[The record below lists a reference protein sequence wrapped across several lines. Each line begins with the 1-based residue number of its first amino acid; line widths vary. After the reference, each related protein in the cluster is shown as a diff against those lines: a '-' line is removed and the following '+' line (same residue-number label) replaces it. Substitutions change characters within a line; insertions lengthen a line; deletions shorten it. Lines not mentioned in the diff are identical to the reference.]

1 MNMVGGRLSQGQ
13 VIAAIGA
20 IVVLVASFLEW
31 TGSGGI
37 GGGTI
42 TGPGGASVNAPGV
55 AGTSYDAWEIPGSV
69 LDVFI
74 VIAGVVA
81 LLPALLAL
89 TDAAEEF
96 SFVSAATFILG
107 IVGVLLVAA
116 FLTVDFPG
124 HGAER
129 KIGAYIGLAG
139 FIVMTLGGFRAMQE
153 EVAGEI

>member
-1 MNMVGGRLSQGQ
+1 LSQGQ
-13 VIAAIGA
+13 LIAAVGA
-20 IVVLVASFLEW
+20 AAVLVASFLDW
-31 TGSGGI
+31 AGA
-37 GGGTI
+37 GGT
-42 TGPGGASVNAPGV
+42 ASVTVPG
-55 AGTSYDAWEIPGSV
+55 AGTVGVSGPTYNAWEIPGSV

-74 VIAGVVA
+74 VVAAAVA

-107 IVGVLLVAA
+107 VVGILLVAA

-139 FIVMTLGGFRAMQE
+139 FVVMAFGGFRAMQE
-153 EVAGEI
+153 EVAVAGEI

>member
-1 MNMVGGRLSQGQ
+1 MVGGRLSQGQ
-13 VIAAIGA
+13 VIAVIGA
-20 IVVLVASFLEW
+20 AAVLVASFLDW
-31 TGSGGI
+31 VGA
-37 GGGTI
+37 GGTV
-42 TGPGGASVNAPGV
+42 TGPAGASVSVSASVNV
-55 AGTSYDAWEIPGSV
+55 WKITGSV
-69 LDVFI
+69 LDVYI
-74 VIAGVVA
+74 LIAGVVA

-89 TDAAEEF
+89 TDASEEF

-107 IVGVLLVAA
+107 MVGVLLVLA

-139 FIVMTLGGFRAMQE
+139 FVVMAIGGFRAMQE

>member
-1 MNMVGGRLSQGQ
+1 

-20 IVVLVASFLEW
+20 AVVLVASFLDW
-31 TGSGGI
+31 TGFSV
-37 GGGTI
+37 GGGNVTI
-42 TGPGGASVNAPGV
+42 PGGAGVSAPSLS
-55 AGTSYDAWEIPGSV
+55 TTYNAWEIPGSV

-74 VIAGVVA
+74 LVAGVVA

-89 TDAAEEF
+89 TDASEEF
-96 SFVSAATFILG
+96 SFVSAATFVLG
-107 IVGVLLVAA
+107 VVGVLLVVA

-129 KIGAYIGLAG
+129 KLGAYIGLAG
-139 FIVMTLGGFRAMQE
+139 FVVMAIGGFRAMQE

>member
-1 MNMVGGRLSQGQ
+1 MFGGRLSQGQ
-13 VIAAIGA
+13 MIAAVGA
-20 IVVLVASFLEW
+20 AVVLVASFLKW
-31 TGSGGI
+31 IGSP
-37 GGGTI
+37 GGGATVNV
-42 TGPGGASVNAPGV
+42 PGAGSVSVSAPSFNV
-55 AGTSYDAWEIPGSV
+55 WEIPGSV

-74 VIAGVVA
+74 LVAAVVA

-96 SFVSAATFILG
+96 SFVSAATFVLG
-107 IVGVLLVAA
+107 VVGILLVAA
-116 FLTVDFPG
+116 FLTVDFAG

-139 FIVMTLGGFRAMQE
+139 FVVMAYGGYRAMQE